1 MRNTITIILS
11 SVYNFLLK
19 SDAIAKSNFPY
30 SLAGLLA
37 ISSLLFSC
45 DSDRLYEKNINLEQ
59 RYWRVDEPMIFD
71 FKIEDSSQPYAIYY
85 NVRNSLEY
93 PYARLFIQYSL
104 ADSTG
109 LQIEKKLNAQFLF
122 DQKTGKPLG
131 QSGIG
136 DVFDHQFL
144 LIEKQVFN
152 YPGKY
157 QLKIEQFNRQ
167 DTLQGILAVGARV
180 EMYKAK

>member
-1 MRNTITIILS
+1 MRIVFIIFLS
-11 SVYNFLLK
+11 C
-19 SDAIAKSNFPY
+19 
-30 SLAGLLA
+30 
-37 ISSLLFSC
+37 LLFAC
-45 DSDRLYEKNINLEQ
+45 DSDRLFEQNITLEK
-59 RYWRVDEPMIFD
+59 RYWKADEPLTFD
-71 FKIEDSSQPYAIYY
+71 FKIEDSSKPYAIYY

-93 PYARLFIQYSL
+93 PYARLFVQYTLS
-104 ADSTG
+104 DSTG
-109 LQIEKKLNAQFLF
+109 LQIDKKLKSQFLF

-144 LIEKQVFN
+144 IIDKHIFD

-157 QLKIEQFNRQ
+157 QLRIEQFNRQ

-180 EMYKAK
+180 ETFTVK